1 MGREKRVKKKVNVN
15 RDFIPPQC
23 SDEVRH
29 REPEP

>member
-1 MGREKRVKKKVNVN
+1 MGREKRVKEKVNVN

-29 REPEP
+29 RGPEP